1 MDEQNQPQ
9 RDEFDEPQADEPHA
23 GDSPADDSDALAGE
37 SAALAD
43 DLAGVPDDM
52 ADDAETFDTAPDND
66 SGVPDNDASDTD
78 DAFGLD
84 VDAALASVSSLSD
97 VIAQREAEEAAE
109 RERQQAEARRWASYR
124 FDHPP
129 LATLRRGQITSFVPA
144 LLLMALG
151 AWLTFASST
160 GASPDGGL
168 VALVVMGGVGLALL
182 LFWLQSGRWARGA
195 LFMALAL
202 TGAAGVMIYLTQF
215 DGPGVDGW
223 PLLVA
228 VPGAAAFLSGI
239 LARPADRRLT
249 FTGLVLTAGA
259 LLTLALTAGFVDSS
273 LAADVDSTATE
284 YGWIILVVALVLLLI
299 PLLLRRRA

>member
-1 MDEQNQPQ
+1 
-9 RDEFDEPQADEPHA
+9 
-23 GDSPADDSDALAGE
+23 AGE

-43 DLAGVPDDM
+43 DLAGVPDDT
-52 ADDAETFDTAPDND
+52 ADEAAAFDTAPDDDSGVPDND
-66 SGVPDNDASDTD
+66 SGVPDHDFGDTD

-129 LATLRRGQITSFVPA
+129 LATLRRGQLTSFIPA

-160 GASPDGGL
+160 GDSPDGGL
-168 VALVVMGGVGLALL
+168 VALVVLGGVGLALL

-195 LFMALAL
+195 LFMALTL
-202 TGAAGVMIYLTQF
+202 TGVVGVMIYLTQF

-223 PLLVA
+223 PLLIA

-249 FTGLVLTAGA
+249 FTGLALIAGA
-259 LLTLALTAGFVDSS
+259 LLTLALTTGFVDSA
-273 LAADVDSTATE
+273 LAADVDSAATE
-284 YGWIILVVALVLLLI
+284 YGWMILVAALVLLVI